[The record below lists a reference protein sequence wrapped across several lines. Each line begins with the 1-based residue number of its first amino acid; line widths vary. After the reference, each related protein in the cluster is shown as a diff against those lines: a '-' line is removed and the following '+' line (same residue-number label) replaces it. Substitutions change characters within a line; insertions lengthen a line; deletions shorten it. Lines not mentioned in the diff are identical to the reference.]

1 MSTTRIARGAAWT
14 IASSVISRAL
24 GLIGTLILTRFV
36 ARQDYGEVSAAVMV
50 VLTINQFTTLGV
62 GIYVITAREITRE
75 EVFHATVIHVSLAL
89 IALLTLLVVGKPLSP
104 VFDTP
109 NMYLYVPGLA
119 LAAFADR
126 LTFMPERML
135 IRRLS
140 FRSVGL
146 YRSAGEL
153 IYTLASV
160 MAAAL
165 GLGGM
170 SIVIGNLA
178 RSLARGALFC
188 GSVPMDE
195 WLHWTR
201 LRWAVIRRI
210 ANYGLTIL
218 GAVFAA
224 FAARRWD
231 NLLIARFFGPATMA
245 DYNLAYNL
253 ADIPAVHIGEQLCDV
268 MQASFAHM
276 DSADRKRTL
285 LRSLGVIALVTFPL
299 AVGLGVVGPTL
310 AAVLL
315 NANWAAVGPMLLILA
330 ALSLAR
336 PLFGAISALLL
347 VEVGPRLL
355 TLIEWLTLALLIGSL
370 VSFGRLSPLWAC
382 AAVGIAYVVRTLAAI
397 VVAQRRAG
405 VGTAEF
411 VARLGP
417 PLLACIPMVA
427 AILAVRVG
435 LENRGVTAPAVRLAA
450 EILAGAVTF
459 AAAALVL
466 ARGPVNDLLSLIRDR
481 RRRLEDPAVA
491 SVPKP

>member
-14 IASSVISRAL
+14 IASSVISRGL
-24 GLIGTLILTRFV
+24 GLIGTLALTRFV
-36 ARQDYGEVSAAVMV
+36 AREDYGEVSAAVMV
-50 VLTINQFTTLGV
+50 VLTLNQFTTLGV

-75 EVFHATVIHVSLAL
+75 EVFHATLIHVVLAL
-89 IALLTLLVVGKPLSP
+89 IALLALLVIGKPLSP

-109 NMYLYVPGLA
+109 HMYLYVPGLA

-135 IRRLS
+135 IRRLN
-140 FRSVGL
+140 FRAVGL

-153 IYTLASV
+153 VYTFASV
-160 MAAAL
+160 AAAAL
-165 GLGGM
+165 GFGGM
-170 SIVIGNLA
+170 SIVIGNIA

-188 GSVPMDE
+188 GSVPLDE

-201 LRWAVIRRI
+201 VRWATIRRI
-210 ANYGLTIL
+210 ANYGVTVL

-268 MQASFAHM
+268 MQASFAQM
-276 DSADRKRTL
+276 DTAERKRAL
-285 LRSLGVIALVTFPL
+285 LRSLGVIALVTFPM

-315 NANWAAVGPMLLILA
+315 PANWAAVGPMLLILS

-336 PLFGAISALLL
+336 PLFGAISSLLL
-347 VEVGPRLL
+347 VERGPWLL
-355 TLIEWLTLALLIGSL
+355 TVIEWLTLAILIGSL
-370 VSFGRLSPLWAC
+370 CTFGQLSPLWAC
-382 AAVGIAYVVRTLAAI
+382 CAVGMAYVVRTLFAMI
-397 VVAQRRAG
+397 VARRSAG
-405 VGTAEF
+405 VATSEF
-411 VARLGP
+411 VSRLGP
-417 PLLACIPMVA
+417 PLLACIPMVG
-427 AILAVRVG
+427 AILAVRAG
-435 LENRGVTAPAVRLAA
+435 LESLGATHPAVRLGA
-450 EILAGAVTF
+450 EILTGAIVF

-466 ARGPVNDLLSLIRDR
+466 ARRPVNDLLTLIRDR
-481 RRRLEDPAVA
+481 RRRLDDPAVA
-491 SVPKP
+491 AVQRP

>member
-36 ARQDYGEVSAAVMV
+36 AREDYGEVSAAVMV

-75 EVFHATVIHVSLAL
+75 EVFHATVIHVTLAL
-89 IALLTLLVVGKPLSP
+89 IALLALLVIGKPLSP

-109 NMYLYVPGLA
+109 HMYLYVPGLA

-153 IYTLASV
+153 VYTFASV
-160 MAAAL
+160 AAAAL

-188 GSVPMDE
+188 GSVPLDE

-201 LRWAVIRRI
+201 IRWAVIRRI
-210 ANYGLTIL
+210 ANYGLTVL

-268 MQASFAHM
+268 MQASFAQM
-276 DSADRKRTL
+276 NTAERKRTL

-315 NANWAAVGPMLLILA
+315 NANWAAVGPMLLILS

-336 PLFGAISALLL
+336 PLFGAISSLLL

-355 TLIEWLTLALLIGSL
+355 TTIEWLTLALLIGSL
-370 VSFGRLSPLWAC
+370 STFGRL
-382 AAVGIAYVVRTLAAI
+382 
-397 VVAQRRAG
+397 
-405 VGTAEF
+405 
-411 VARLGP
+411 
-417 PLLACIPMVA
+417 
-427 AILAVRVG
+427 
-435 LENRGVTAPAVRLAA
+435 
-450 EILAGAVTF
+450 
-459 AAAALVL
+459 
-466 ARGPVNDLLSLIRDR
+466 
-481 RRRLEDPAVA
+481 
-491 SVPKP
+491 